1 MNFGTSGDY
10 TGEFYI
16 GAGIGAASASRKR
29 QPALTILKQ
38 PRVLGSARSPD
49 SVSLCSKSNAW
60 ISATTVVCGTGP
72 TTTGIDMRFHVGI
85 NKVVGTGAPS
95 FSYDSPVLTVLSPT
109 NGPTTGGASITVKGY
124 NFGPSKPYMPHQGQ
138 MGDSLDMLPCS
149 TVFWLNNN
157 IVVCSSSH
165 GKGTSASIAIGPTP
179 STYSGTL
186 MGAFSFDAP
195 VVTFL
200 ALDNAPTVG
209 GSLITITGMNMGTE
223 LSETNQVDI
232 SVAGNECSSSAFI
245 SNTPFSSV
253 KWIF

>member
-1 MNFGTSGDY
+1 MQHSTWKNAVCSPFVTKCLATCIGDD
-10 TGEFYI
+10 
-16 GAGIGAASASRKR
+16 AS
-29 QPALTILKQ
+29 QTAL
-38 PRVLGSARSPD
+38 RV
-49 SVSLCSKSNAW
+49 
-60 ISATTVVCGTGP
+60 
-72 TTTGIDMRFHVGI
+72 
-85 NKVVGTGAPS
+85 
-95 FSYDSPVLTVLSPT
+95 
-109 NGPTTGGASITVKGY
+109 
-124 NFGPSKPYMPHQGQ
+124 PYMPHQGQ

-165 GKGTSASIAIGPTP
+165 GKGTSASIAIGPAP